1 MAQRNEIGAVY
12 AAGIIQG
19 VALVT
24 FPAASAIFSSPAY
37 FRLSNTEYGGMF
49 VPQAIMAI
57 ASSLMGAG
65 LTRHLGI
72 KRIFLLG
79 LIADL
84 LAMMFLVLSQF
95 VMHQHSL
102 AYGILLIATT
112 SMGVGFGLTVPAI
125 NTFAAAFF
133 PNNVDKA
140 VLVLNALLGV
150 GTALAP
156 LFVAIFVGGVDDHQ
170 NVGGGRLDRFLPDR
184 LWNSSF
190 RRRPPAKSGGVG
202 VEHDLRRDRDFRFG
216 HVCPILRRCSSGRI
230 VMTVSHSEATE
241 YLRVFH

>member
-79 LIADL
+79 LIAGSAGDDVPRPKPVRDAPALTCLRYSADSDDL
-84 LAMMFLVLSQF
+84 
-95 VMHQHSL
+95 H
-102 AYGILLIATT
+102 
-112 SMGVGFGLTVPAI
+112 
-125 NTFAAAFF
+125 
-133 PNNVDKA
+133 
-140 VLVLNALLGV
+140 
-150 GTALAP
+150 
-156 LFVAIFVGGVDDHQ
+156 
-170 NVGGGRLDRFLPDR
+170 GGRIRVDGTGH
-184 LWNSSF
+184 
-190 RRRPPAKSGGVG
+190 K
-202 VEHDLRRDRDFRFG
+202 HLRRSVPSKQCG
-216 HVCPILRRCSSGRI
+216 
-230 VMTVSHSEATE
+230 
-241 YLRVFH
+241 